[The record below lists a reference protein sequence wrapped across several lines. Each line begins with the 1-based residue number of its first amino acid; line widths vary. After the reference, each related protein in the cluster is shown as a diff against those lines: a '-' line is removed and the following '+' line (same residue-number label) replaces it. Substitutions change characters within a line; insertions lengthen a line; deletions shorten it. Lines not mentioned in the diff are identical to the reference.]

1 VQRDR
6 LEFNPF
12 DRSWW
17 VDPYPFYGRLLDE
30 APSGKVAGLDL
41 WYFAG
46 YDECESILRDARFGV
61 DERNSNLYRQFAPN
75 DDGQR
80 DELGR
85 SFLFLDPPEHT
96 RLRGFVSRSFTPRVV
111 EGLRTRIA
119 TTVGELLDRLPN
131 GTPFDLVG
139 ALAYPL
145 PITVICDL
153 LGIPASDRGSFHQ
166 WSRHLVASLDPELVV
181 PPEVMR
187 ERRQAV
193 EELRAYML
201 DLVAERARR
210 PAGDLISALS
220 EASTAAGPASESAM
234 SQQELVTTLVLLL
247 VAGYET
253 TVNLV
258 ANAVL
263 GLLRHPE
270 AADLLSRRPALV
282 VPCVEEVLRFDPP
295 VQLTSRVALTDVEV
309 GGIGVPAGAIAIV
322 LVAAANRD
330 PARVDRPEVFDI
342 TRAGTRHLS
351 FSLGAHH
358 CLGAPLARAEAQ
370 LALTGL
376 VARHLELAL
385 AGEPRY
391 RETLVLRGIEYLP
404 VVARRR

>member
-1 VQRDR
+1 VEVGQ
-6 LEFNPF
+6 LVFNPF

-17 VDPYPFYGRLLDE
+17 ADPYPLYGRLLAE
-30 APSGKVAGLDL
+30 APSGKVPGLDI

-46 YDECESILRDARFGV
+46 YEECETILRDARFGV
-61 DERNSNLYRQFAPN
+61 DERNSTLYRQFAPN
-75 DDGQR
+75 QDGQR

-111 EGLRTRIA
+111 EGLRARIGA
-119 TTVGELLDRLPN
+119 TVEELVDRLPD
-131 GTPFDLVG
+131 GAPFDVVTE
-139 ALAYPL
+139 LAYPL
-145 PITVICDL
+145 PVTVICDL
-153 LGIPASDRGSFHQ
+153 LGIPVGDRGSFHQ
-166 WSRHLVASLDPELVV
+166 WSRHLVAALDPELVV

-193 EELRAYML
+193 GELRAYML
-201 DLVAERARR
+201 GLVAERRRR
-210 PAGDLISALS
+210 PADDLISALS
-220 EASTAAGPASESAM
+220 AASTPEGPAIESAM
-234 SQQELVTTLVLLL
+234 SQEELVTTLVLLL

-263 GLLRHPE
+263 ALLRHPDQ
-270 AADLLSRRPALV
+270 AALVSRSPALV
-282 VPCVEEVLRFDPP
+282 APCVEEVLRFDPP
-295 VQLTSRVALTDVEV
+295 VQLTSRVALADVEV
-309 GGIGVPAGAIAIV
+309 GGVEVPEGAFALV

-330 PARVDRPEVFDI
+330 PARFDLPEVFDV

-370 LALTGL
+370 LALAGL
-376 VARHLELAL
+376 LDRRRDLAPG
-385 AGEPRY
+385 GEPRY
-391 RETLVLRGIEYLP
+391 RETLVLRGIEHLP
-404 VVARRR
+404 ILARRR